1 MPGRLGPSLIRS
13 HCSGASG
20 RERPWNALQ
29 RLKPP
34 SVGQLYRSAAGA
46 APPKGRKLSAAYRL
60 GTKPEWL
67 RKETVRAE
75 ASPTL
80 ISCHCPITTEA
91 ARLPR
96 FSEEPALSQAEG
108 WATRASTP
116 SHSAPSPLGAH
127 PIEGPPPKRLIP
139 DVRGTHPSQAQGRP
153 FGLAQGR
160 RVKNR
165 EAWGSLYFDGAGKS
179 QNWASPR
186 PVLLQRV
193 RNNNDGFPVLNW
205 SSTFVMIPATFV
217 H

>member
-139 DVRGTHPSQAQGRP
+139 DVRGSHPSQAQVRPLAWLRAGASKIAKHGAACTLMVLAKVRTGPALGR
-153 FGLAQGR
+153 FFYKEC
-160 RVKNR
+160 VIIMMDF
-165 EAWGSLYFDGAGKS
+165 LY
-179 QNWASPR
+179 
-186 PVLLQRV
+186 
-193 RNNNDGFPVLNW
+193 
-205 SSTFVMIPATFV
+205 
-217 H
+217 